1 MLCSDES
8 AAAGDTGDTTPGAED
23 TTLTGAGDT
32 TDWLPEGYAPE
43 AEGDAPDGEEYAPE
57 AEGDAPDV
65 EEYAPVAE
73 DIFYYIEEK
82 YF

>member
-43 AEGDAPDGEEYAPE
+43 AEGDAPD
-57 AEGDAPDV
+57 V

>member
-43 AEGDAPDGEEYAPE
+43 AEGDAPD
-57 AEGDAPDV
+57 V

-73 DIFYYIEEK
+73 DIFYYIEENI
-82 YF
+82 F

>member
-1 MLCSDES
+1 MLLSDMVT
-8 AAAGDTGDTTPGAED
+8 AAGDDSRLA
-23 TTLTGAGDT
+23 
-32 TDWLPEGYAPE
+32 EGYAPE

-73 DIFYYIEEK
+73 DIFYYIEENIF
-82 YF
+82 YTR

>member
-57 AEGDAPDV
+57 AE
-65 EEYAPVAE
+65 